1 MLTTFPEFIGINVK
15 STLKDLESDV
25 LIVSARIKFED
36 VPLVH
41 LARLVYMQG

>member
-1 MLTTFPEFIGINVK
+1 MNVK

-25 LIVSARIKFED
+25 LIVNVRVKLED